1 MRLCHP
7 DGMDSLPAFDPA
19 LHDEVVRSQGLIPAS
34 MDGLTHYC
42 SSRGDKTHPQCGAVH
57 GTQLS
62 RNWAL
67 VDCLDCRREERPDPF
82 APGTYVLSTRRRG
95 DEGATV

>member
-1 MRLCHP
+1 
-7 DGMDSLPAFDPA
+7 MDALPAFDPE
-19 LHDEVVRSQGLIPAS
+19 LHDEVARSQGLIPAS

-42 SSRGDKTHPQCGAVH
+42 SSRGDKTHPKCGAAQ

-67 VDCLDCRREERPDPF
+67 VDCLDCRDEERPDPF
-82 APGTYVLSTRRRG
+82 APNQYVLSTRRPG
-95 DEGATV
+95 TVGGPS